1 MEATRAA
8 VHDIQSLKTPATM
21 TDGQAD
27 LVSSL
32 TAVGKAMNRRSA
44 ALRTRDDQ
52 GWSRA
57 QAQLGS
63 ASDDYQQAVS
73 SLLG

>member
-1 MEATRAA
+1 
-8 VHDIQSLKTPATM
+8 M
-21 TDGQAD
+21 TDAQAD

-32 TAVGKAMNRRSA
+32 IAVGKAMNHRSA

-57 QAQLGS
+57 EAQSGR
-63 ASDDYQQAVS
+63 ASDDNQQAVS